1 MLRGMLVVSRFT
13 VDVAGADGFVDQAH
27 TALTTLAACKGY
39 LRGRLGRSLDE
50 PDRWTL
56 VTEWES
62 VGAYRRALS
71 SYDVKMH
78 ANQLLAQSVDEPS
91 AYEVLAE
98 AAPGGEL
105 SVSTSDRA

>member
-1 MLRGMLVVSRFT
+1 MLVVTRFT
-13 VDVAGADGFVDQAH
+13 VDDISGDGFVDQAH
-27 TALTTLAACKGY
+27 TALKVLAACKGY

-50 PDRWTL
+50 PDHWTL

-71 SYDVKMH
+71 QYDVKMH
-78 ANQLLAQSVDEPS
+78 ATPLLSRSLDEPS

-98 AAPGGEL
+98 ATPGGEVTI
-105 SVSTSDRA
+105 SPSDRA